1 MACAGLA
8 GCAGGCWAAQGEFFG
23 LGRFLAFFPLFLLG
37 RWTDWMALSRLL
49 KRRWVQL
56 LSAALLAAALVLCGL
71 AAGPLYQ
78 MRGLFLGDGAVSGLW
93 GGLLRAAQY
102 AVALV
107 LGGGI
112 LALLPRWRTP
122 LAVRGGGALGLCLAL
137 DGPAVGPAGGDGAA
151 AGGRRGPCAVG
162 QSRPGA

>member
-1 MACAGLA
+1 
-8 GCAGGCWAAQGEFFG
+8 
-23 LGRFLAFFPLFLLG
+23 
-37 RWTDWMALSRLL
+37 
-49 KRRWVQL
+49 
-56 LSAALLAAALVLCGL
+56 
-71 AAGPLYQ
+71 

-112 LALLPRWRTP
+112 LVLLPRRRTP

-137 DGPAVGPAGGDGAA
+137 DGPGLSVLLTETALLPEGGAVRVLSAIAAWGLIAALAGNRWGARSA
-151 AGGRRGPCAVG
+151 
-162 QSRPGA
+162 

>member
-1 MACAGLA
+1 
-8 GCAGGCWAAQGEFFG
+8 
-23 LGRFLAFFPLFLLG
+23 
-37 RWTDWMALSRLL
+37 MALSRLL

-102 AVALV
+102 ARGPGA
-107 LGGGI
+107 GRRDSG
-112 LALLPRWRTP
+112 AAAPAADAS
-122 LAVRGGGALGLCLAL
+122 AVRGGGALGLCLVWWAR
-137 DGPAVGPAGGDGAA
+137 VGPADGDGRCC
-151 AGGRRGPCAVG
+151 RREARSVCCR